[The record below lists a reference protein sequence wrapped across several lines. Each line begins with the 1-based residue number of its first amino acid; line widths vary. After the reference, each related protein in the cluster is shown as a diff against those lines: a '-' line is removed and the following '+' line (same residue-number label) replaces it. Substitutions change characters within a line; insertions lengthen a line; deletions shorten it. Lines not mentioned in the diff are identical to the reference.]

1 MFIFL
6 FAHSPKRHLGFM
18 KITELMVTKGNKFF
32 RNVKIK
38 WISMFEPYQ
47 KSYDIIQNLVYENGL
62 G

>member
-1 MFIFL
+1 
-6 FAHSPKRHLGFM
+6 M